1 MSGTF
6 FRPLIG
12 DIPLIGGVQLYF
24 LRQPEVEFDL
34 GGAANVL
41 EIPGLS
47 GLLKSAVDD
56 QVRWELWDLP
66 RFLFLKNQNHD
77 VTSEKGIS
85 KHYLQFSR
93 FQLSQHM
100 VLPNKI
106 SVVLTDKVSVEALR
120 MPRPAGVVAVKVQE
134 GRDLKDTDP
143 LTRYWIHQQ
152 NC

>member
-1 MSGTF
+1 
-6 FRPLIG
+6 
-12 DIPLIGGVQLYF
+12 
-24 LRQPEVEFDL
+24 
-34 GGAANVL
+34 
-41 EIPGLS
+41 
-47 GLLKSAVDD
+47 
-56 QVRWELWDLP
+56 
-66 RFLFLKNQNHD
+66 
-77 VTSEKGIS
+77 
-85 KHYLQFSR
+85 
-93 FQLSQHM
+93 M